1 MRTLDDTDREILRL
15 LLDDSRRPY
24 SDIAEHVGLSAPAVS
39 DRVERLRDLGIIRS
53 FTVDIARGKLRG
65 GTPVLVELGVP
76 AGDASDVVD
85 TLVPHDRIEHV
96 FRTAEGTVVA
106 VATSPEGDVVG
117 MLDGPVDLDAVEIES
132 VRLLADREWTP
143 GIGEVDL
150 ALSCDE
156 CGNTV
161 TAEGVAA
168 DIGDSRYHFCCDTCR
183 ANFEDRYVQ
192 FRANA

>member
-15 LLDDSRRPY
+15 LLADARRPY
-24 SDIAEHVGLSAPAVS
+24 SDIADRVELSAPAVA
-39 DRVERLRDLGIIRS
+39 DRVERLEDLGVIRS
-53 FTVDIARGKLRG
+53 FTVDVDRGKLRG
-65 GTPVLVELGVP
+65 GTPVLIELGVP
-76 AGDASDVVD
+76 AGDAADVVD
-85 TLVPHDRIEHV
+85 TLSVHDRVEHV
-96 FRTAEGTVVA
+96 FRTAEGSVVA
-106 VATSPEGDVVG
+106 VATSPEGDIVG
-117 MLDGPVDLDAVEIES
+117 MLDGSVDLDTVEIES

-168 DIGDSRYHFCCDTCR
+168 EVGDSRYHFCCGTCR
-183 ANFEDRYVQ
+183 ANFEERYEQ